1 MNLNT
6 GQMVAVKR
14 MSLAWLKEED
24 ILQLMREIDLAKG
37 LLHPN
42 IVRYQ
47 GMTRDKNTLSIVL
60 E

>member
-1 MNLNT
+1 
-6 GQMVAVKR
+6 MVAVKR